1 MRTVTKRDVD
11 LGQTLNPKPE
21 AAYFYHASY
30 LDGLL
35 KGQISEAEAKAA
47 RNELRPQG
55 AKGCEGK

>member
-47 RNELRPQG
+47 PKRAAPSGGQGLRG
-55 AKGCEGK
+55 